1 MKPTTDIPFPIIA
14 IAALGGSAIWA
25 ALGWALWAVLV

>member
-1 MKPTTDIPFPIIA
+1 MKPATDIPFPLLA
-14 IAALGGSAIWA
+14 IAVLGGSAIWA